1 MLESRGYLLYI
12 YVALG
17 VYLSINIV
25 KNDKQRGYKQYTILV
40 VTVMARSI
48 IIIMLISCS
57 RDGTRSNL

>member
-1 MLESRGYLLYI
+1 MLESQGYLLYI